1 MKGIIDKI
9 MKNKIL
15 LSIAVLE
22 LVTVLLFGWLYLI
35 PQKAVTVDLGRL
47 AENNANFDIIDGQLV
62 GDEQTAQS
70 AVTGDNYCETNFT
83 IITLKPGKYI
93 VETVY
98 SEQNVGNGVMNGV
111 VEMYADNEQVTINE
125 NNVFLFADENTVR
138 QQEFC

>member
-1 MKGIIDKI
+1 MKGVMDKI

-47 AENNANFDIIDGQLV
+47 AENNANFDIIDGLLV

-70 AVTGDNYCETNFT
+70 TVTGDNYCETNFT